1 MKAKRFYEE
10 IVKQDKKEEEEEQ
23 LRIEKIIK
31 EELEKRLTA
40 DQLIKVEYDEMLQEN
55 YKKREGSCCVI
66 CLERESNMIFVP
78 CGHKVICKGCSN
90 FFRSDKCPV
99 CRCKRDSIIEVFE
112 N

>member
-55 YKKREGSCCVI
+55 YKKREGSSCVI
-66 CLERESNMIFVP
+66 CLEGEAKMAFS

-90 FFRSDKCPV
+90 VFRSDKCPV
-99 CRCKRDSIIEVFE
+99 CRCKYTSIIEIYD
-112 N
+112 